1 MPVIVVGADTA
12 SGRSIVER
20 LVSPD
25 REVRAFVTDAGAAE
39 SLRGLGV
46 KVALGD
52 VSDDSHVAGAC
63 LNCFSAVLVSEAAS
77 DARLRSFA
85 PTPERVLEGWGKAV
99 QSAAVRRVIWVAG
112 DEAIPTTSIAEVA
125 TIERSRPDLAEA
137 VYALDQAA
145 HI

>member
-12 SGRSIVER
+12 SGRRIVER

-63 LNCFSAVLVSEAAS
+63 LNCFSAVLVTEASAV
-77 DARLRSFA
+77 ARLRSFA
-85 PTPERVLEGWGKAV
+85 DTGESVLRSEA
-99 QSAAVRRVIWVAG
+99 RRVG
-112 DEAIPTTSIAEVA
+112 T
-125 TIERSRPDLAEA
+125 
-137 VYALDQAA
+137 
-145 HI
+145 